1 MGIKF
6 DISTC
11 KHINDELHVCE
22 VCRNAIAK
30 INREQRGLTDCESL
44 LLGIL
49 VGLVDELRNFRQL
62 IMPTVQPDGIRTI
75 VDVDQKLTTH
85 YVHPYSHVVDVFRS
99 VMCNDNND
107 TSSIEKLQQF
117 DRHAALQAEIQKK
130 QQLQHQIEQLQK
142 QLAEQQSKLD
152 DMTS

>member
-1 MGIKF
+1 MGVNF

-11 KHINDELHVCE
+11 KHTNDELQLCD
-22 VCRNAIAK
+22 VCRDAIAK
-30 INREQRGLTDCESL
+30 INHEQRGLTDCESL

-62 IMPTVQPDGIRTI
+62 IMPAMLPDGIRTLI
-75 VDVDQKLTTH
+75 DVDQKIVSH
-85 YVHPYSHVVDVFRS
+85 YVGPYSHVVDIFHS

-107 TSSIEKLQQF
+107 TSSIEKLQHF
-117 DRHAALQAEIQKK
+117 DRQAALQAEIQKK
-130 QQLQHQIEQLQK
+130 QQLQQQIEQLQK
-142 QLAEQQSKLD
+142 QLAERQSKLN